1 MPSQDLFGHDNKDI
15 HLCDSMRAASKLIAI
30 VNGITAPAALNRFMW
45 YQHCLS
51 VCTVAHLSGR
61 FDQKVLS
68 AKQWH
73 ATVAAKTP
81 CPGEDNKDYKCC
93 LKATAI
99 GGPSSFLLQVLITAE
114 QHNNSTQVYTLLL
127 AVLHLTM
134 AIL

>member
-1 MPSQDLFGHDNKDI
+1 MRVPSQDLFGHDNKDI
-15 HLCDSMRAASKLIAI
+15 HLCDNTRAASKVIAI
-30 VNGITAPAALNRFMW
+30 VNGITAPAALNRLNR

-81 CPGEDNKDYKCC
+81 CPGEDNKDC
-93 LKATAI
+93 
-99 GGPSSFLLQVLITAE
+99 LQVLLEGDSYLWSIISLVQLLMIAE
-114 QHNNSTQVYTLLL
+114 RHDILTQVYT
-127 AVLHLTM
+127 
-134 AIL
+134 